1 MADDSYERTPLYE
14 ANKIMR
20 QRTGKTFHDWA
31 RIRPAPFQDWFL
43 GGKDASI
50 NALTSTVTL
59 EGFEDA
65 VSSYFAIKI
74 KAKDPD
80 KLFPREARIE
90 LVKAELK
97 NKGTTSKPEG
107 YDQSG
112 SNANYKYWVHNSF
125 EFRPTTAFQ
134 FKSRLIQHPGLLYYK
149 EKEEKQKQIVQKWKD
164 LYPKSEGP
172 FSQAPVTSVE
182 NSYIDFLKAHI
193 YTAKSKMGNLYFVHR
208 GRDET
213 YAQLTRGI
221 SSSFKKQLVT
231 DISWKC
237 PTCEPRMRELSEA
250 GKAREKKRSK
260 KRKAEHT
267 GEEKPT
273 KKKQKK
279 QKKKV
284 AETSPPAEISP
295 IQQPLKYNDVG
306 NSYYQQPAP
315 EYPQDDFSD
324 IFLLKSAQEY
334 QVLEDNNAE
343 YSNLLAPSEPTLW
356 SQAPQQNGPGD
367 ACWVNYQGY
376 DRYYYLLCPPDHPLY
391 LTTITMNYWG
401 TVEIQSV
408 EYPEK
413 HTPNYYDLPAEIR
426 NIPLPPGIHFYNNP
440 DHPVLIDPN
449 TNTVAINCGRP
460 IATESFEYSSTNPS
474 NTNASEFLAQDN
486 SIYNVDLQLS
496 SSSEVS
502 DPSLAD
508 PYANQFEPLDKGL
521 SNPDDKILLGLN
533 NYLSGTSDFPFS
545 DFIHED
551 NMDIFSQAL
560 PSNGDILDAN
570 DASDS
575 DVVHED
581 NMDLFNELFDE
592 QPLSNSDIPGT
603 NNNVSGTNLV
613 DFETKDKETANTEPS
628 LQRPIS
634 EPKVDSSGR
643 FSTLGG
649 FTFPVPAPSRV

>member
-1 MADDSYERTPLYE
+1 
-14 ANKIMR
+14 
-20 QRTGKTFHDWA
+20 
-31 RIRPAPFQDWFL
+31 
-43 GGKDASI
+43 
-50 NALTSTVTL
+50 
-59 EGFEDA
+59 
-65 VSSYFAIKI
+65 
-74 KAKDPD
+74 
-80 KLFPREARIE
+80 
-90 LVKAELK
+90 
-97 NKGTTSKPEG
+97 
-107 YDQSG
+107 
-112 SNANYKYWVHNSF
+112 
-125 EFRPTTAFQ
+125 
-134 FKSRLIQHPGLLYYK
+134 
-149 EKEEKQKQIVQKWKD
+149 
-164 LYPKSEGP
+164 
-172 FSQAPVTSVE
+172 
-182 NSYIDFLKAHI
+182 
-193 YTAKSKMGNLYFVHR
+193 
-208 GRDET
+208 
-213 YAQLTRGI
+213 
-221 SSSFKKQLVT
+221 
-231 DISWKC
+231 
-237 PTCEPRMRELSEA
+237 MRELSEA

-260 KRKAEHT
+260 KRKAEYT
-267 GEEKPT
+267 GEGKPT

-279 QKKKV
+279 QKKTV
-284 AETSPPAEISP
+284 AETSLPAETSP

-334 QVLEDNNAE
+334 QVPEDNNAE
-343 YSNLLAPSEPTLW
+343 YSNLLAPSEPTRW

-460 IATESFEYSSTNPS
+460 IATESFENSPTNLS

-486 SIYNVDLQLS
+486 SIYNNIDLQLS

-502 DPSLAD
+502 GPSLAD

-533 NYLSGTSDFPFS
+533 NYLSGTNDFPFS

-551 NMDIFSQAL
+551 NM
-560 PSNGDILDAN
+560 N
-570 DASDS
+570 
-575 DVVHED
+575 
-581 NMDLFNELFDE
+581 LFDELFDE
-592 QPLSNSDIPGT
+592 QPLSNSDILGT
-603 NNNVSGTNLV
+603 NNNVSDANLV
-613 DFETKDKETANTEPS
+613 DFETKDKETANAEQSP
-628 LQRPIS
+628 QHPIS
-634 EPKVDSSGR
+634 QPKVDSSGR

-649 FTFPVPAPSRV
+649 FTFPVPASSRV